1 MRKILPL
8 IAFVVALGLC
18 SCRTTEENYR
28 AAYEKAKEKQIETGD
43 SISTLGLKNEAT
55 PKNMSFGD
63 IVLPIRT
70 EPVGITKDGGGE
82 VSDLKLYNV
91 VAGTFR
97 QRFNAVSMAQ
107 RLQSNGYEKPFVIH
121 NRLGM
126 YYVVV
131 GSVATPDMAK
141 QLLDR
146 IDSDKNFTLK
156 PPFPYVLRA
165 AHLVR

>member
-1 MRKILPL
+1 MKKIFLL
-8 IAFVVALGLC
+8 LVVLSGLGLN

-28 AAYEKAKEKQIETGD
+28 AAYEKAKEKQTDTGD
-43 SISTLGLKNEAT
+43 SLSTIGLRNEAI
-55 PKNMSFGD
+55 PKEMTFGD
-63 IVLPIRT
+63 IVLPVRT
-70 EPVGITKDGGGE
+70 EPVGITKEGGGD
-82 VSDLKLYNV
+82 VSNLKLYNV

-107 RLQSNGYEKPFVIH
+107 RLQTNGYEKPFVIH
-121 NRLGM
+121 NRSGM

-131 GSVATPDMAK
+131 GSVPTPAMAK

-146 IDSDKNFTLK
+146 IKSDSNFSLK
-156 PPFPYVLRA
+156 VPFPYVLRA

>member
-1 MRKILPL
+1 MKKIFLL
-8 IAFVVALGLC
+8 LVVLLGLGFN

-28 AAYEKAKEKQIETGD
+28 AAYEKAKEKQTDTGD
-43 SISTLGLKNEAT
+43 SLSTAGLRNET
-55 PKNMSFGD
+55 MPKDMTFGD

-70 EPVGITKDGGGE
+70 EVVGITKEGGGD

-107 RLQSNGYEKPFVIH
+107 RLHTNGYEKPFVIH
-121 NRLGM
+121 NRSGM

-131 GSVATPDMAK
+131 GSVATPAAAK
-141 QLLDR
+141 QLLDK
-146 IDSDKNFTLK
+146 IKTDGNFSLK
-156 PPFPYVLRA
+156 SPFPYVLRA